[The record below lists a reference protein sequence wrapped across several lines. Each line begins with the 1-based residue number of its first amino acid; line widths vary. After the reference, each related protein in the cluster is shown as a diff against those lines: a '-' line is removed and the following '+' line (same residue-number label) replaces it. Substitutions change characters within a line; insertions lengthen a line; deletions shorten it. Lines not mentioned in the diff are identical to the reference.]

1 MRICAWIS
9 STPSTAP
16 RWLLSKASATA
27 AQMSQQQ
34 NCLLLSPIAL
44 ALHTLVAEFLY
55 EQNFHYTLS
64 VFCSEM
70 PHRHT
75 LPDFEGRAE
84 FRFNQEELQQVLTAV
99 LGEHRETPVQ
109 FGQTL
114 LQTYGKPKQSL
125 LLALLKTLGDSRRTD
140 LTQVNESTMTHRA
153 WESRTEATQTEPA
166 ACVQSSP
173 DGDNSH
179 LYQTEELVVAA
190 DGRTVFIGP
199 RVSQSLNGVEQQ
211 LSQLMHYMDA
221 LCKSCAPP
229 VEIIPFKA
237 FEQLLQQE
245 ILERERLLVTGQTLG
260 PGQTAIQLPELT
272 QQHETQVARQDGNTV
287 LSPVGPIQLPADSPS
302 VPKLPHLHAE
312 QVASLA
318 MVQQA
323 LQKFQQQTHQPQDC
337 MYITLDRLEALVGE
351 LAGCVQTL
359 SNVLN
364 LAMEQEY
371 AVGRHK
377 GFKLGYRE
385 GFSHGH
391 YMGVQEG
398 MQCQKQQQQQQH
410 RDTSSQTQIL
420 SAPCTMQTVAT
431 QTRRLRQRHITTNTD
446 HIQQCLKDAASQTTP
461 APAPAPAPVP
471 VAAAVPAPAPAT
483 KASPSRS
490 YEQWIFEMLHS
501 HSGHIF
507 LERVELSLNKALEQQ
522 KQRLDELF
530 DVKLRHHAELM
541 RLSRRQS
548 SWRTLCRHVERD
560 SHSSEARELVHK
572 IFRLLEHYEAH
583 HQLLAEKIQQTE
595 LAAEQTARI
604 QPVWTDAETNND
616 VCRLPSA
623 LSKPKCKSPP
633 VPPASTARTISASF
647 PHSVLG
653 LAAPSTGA
661 APPAPAAA
669 VEPPRP
675 QLNSVAT
682 NTNGQSKHT
691 IADARPQV
699 VPSFNEAL
707 LSAKNRML
715 QLEQES
721 DLLEQSFLGYLE
733 RARAQKQ
740 KLNIRA
746 SCARERQ
753 QIHRTLDSF
762 REWQRRIRREDV
774 QLNTVIPPVAS
785 PVYSG
790 SELDQDSY
798 QFTNAIAVARRKL
811 FSELQATSHPVLP
824 AAAAAAPQLELELEL
839 PAMANKMLAD
849 QVQHETQHLLSR
861 VEATLARVSQPASL
875 QLMTAESQLGAE
887 LEADLLSSGTLT
899 SLADMDRLSSGG
911 DGGDEAITP
920 PASRKLQ
927 RSMARMNQLFGTHA
941 EAQASTRADAL
952 PKPNMKPPS
961 RPWSAPTSILNST
974 CPPTALAQ
982 RPHTAPSSRTE
993 VAPAHAGGPNLLGL
1007 LDALSDVGNTTANSS
1022 SLGSNLGSN
1031 LGSSLDNRP
1040 TAMREVYA
1048 QLVSNA
1054 SSASHASSSPS
1065 ALSHSLEFWKRVNL

>member
-1 MRICAWIS
+1 MKTKQKPTAAAATS
-9 STPSTAP
+9 AATSAAGSTRLTTVRQRSKEEDLIRLRQRQPQPQPQQCERERKHEAARKEREAQAQLKRAAVLRRRTPSPALASAPSTARP
-16 RWLLSKASATA
+16 FSKPINDRAKPQPAKAVKQPEKIHIKPDAASTAVTYCAGPAPAAATGNGTAAATTPGSGSSSGTTDEETAKLRLQLEHLAQLSQQDFEREFRHWMTQEGIEGKMHAHLRMDLINTFNSTSLGQLLSKASATA
-27 AQMSQQQ
+27 AQVSQQQ

-99 LGEHRETPVQ
+99 LGEHRETPAQ

-114 LQTYGKPKQSL
+114 VQTYSKPKQSL
-125 LLALLKTLGDSRRTD
+125 LLALLKTLVGLRRTD
-140 LTQVNESTMTHRA
+140 LTQISESTMTHRT
-153 WESRTEATQTEPA
+153 WETRTEATQTEPD
-166 ACVQSSP
+166 VDKSR
-173 DGDNSH
+173 
-179 LYQTEELVVAA
+179 LYQTEELVAAA

-211 LSQLMHYMDA
+211 LSQLMHYMNA

-229 VEIIPFKA
+229 VEIIPYQA
-237 FEQLLQQE
+237 FEKLLQQE

-272 QQHETQVARQDGNTV
+272 QVQETQVARQDGNTV

-398 MQCQKQQQQQQH
+398 MQCQKKQQH
-410 RDTSSQTQIL
+410 RDTSSQTQTL
-420 SAPCTMQTVAT
+420 SAPSAMQTVAT

-446 HIQQCLKDAASQTTP
+446 PLQQCLKDAASQTTP
-461 APAPAPAPVP
+461 APVP
-471 VAAAVPAPAPAT
+471 VAAAAPVPAPAPAT
-483 KASPSRS
+483 KAAPSRS
-490 YEQWIFEMLHS
+490 YEQWIYEMLHS

-604 QPVWTDAETNND
+604 QPVWTDAEINND
-616 VCRLPSA
+616 VSRLPSA
-623 LSKPKCKSPP
+623 LSRPKSKSPP

-653 LAAPSTGA
+653 LDASSTGA
-661 APPAPAAA
+661 GPTAPPAPAAA

-682 NTNGQSKHT
+682 NTNGQIKHT
-691 IADARPQV
+691 IADARAQV

-707 LSAKNRML
+707 LSAK
-715 QLEQES
+715 
-721 DLLEQSFLGYLE
+721 
-733 RARAQKQ
+733 
-740 KLNIRA
+740 
-746 SCARERQ
+746 
-753 QIHRTLDSF
+753 
-762 REWQRRIRREDV
+762 
-774 QLNTVIPPVAS
+774 
-785 PVYSG
+785 
-790 SELDQDSY
+790 
-798 QFTNAIAVARRKL
+798 
-811 FSELQATSHPVLP
+811 
-824 AAAAAAPQLELELEL
+824 
-839 PAMANKMLAD
+839 
-849 QVQHETQHLLSR
+849 
-861 VEATLARVSQPASL
+861 
-875 QLMTAESQLGAE
+875 
-887 LEADLLSSGTLT
+887 
-899 SLADMDRLSSGG
+899 
-911 DGGDEAITP
+911 
-920 PASRKLQ
+920 
-927 RSMARMNQLFGTHA
+927 
-941 EAQASTRADAL
+941 
-952 PKPNMKPPS
+952 
-961 RPWSAPTSILNST
+961 
-974 CPPTALAQ
+974 
-982 RPHTAPSSRTE
+982 
-993 VAPAHAGGPNLLGL
+993 
-1007 LDALSDVGNTTANSS
+1007 
-1022 SLGSNLGSN
+1022 
-1031 LGSSLDNRP
+1031 
-1040 TAMREVYA
+1040 
-1048 QLVSNA
+1048 
-1054 SSASHASSSPS
+1054 
-1065 ALSHSLEFWKRVNL
+1065 